1 MLPAR
6 TARDMARV
14 WMDECVFSYSRTLVL
29 SHSRLLQPIPIEL
42 ETGEAR
48 EEEERVPAAF
58 PDVHEPTKGTAGLVL
73 W

>member
-1 MLPAR
+1 MNVYFR
-6 TARDMARV
+6 TLAL
-14 WMDECVFSYSRTLVL
+14 SYSRTLVL